1 MVMMHRSFV
10 SRREEL
16 FTEIYFCSVII
27 DGMNNCLFINGRTND
42 QSNQSN
48 SKIDKFV
55 RVNFLIFTSNIINR
69 KQFRKR
75 RFQLHQLLFKCEKR
89 IDLFLKKLYTRGQT
103 RRKAANV

>member
-27 DGMNNCLFINGRTND
+27 DGMNNCLFINGRIND

-48 SKIDKFV
+48 SRIDKFV
-55 RVNFLIFTSNIINR
+55 RVNFLIFTSNIIIVENNLER
-69 KQFRKR
+69 DDFSYINYFSSVKKR
-75 RFQLHQLLFKCEKR
+75 LIYF
-89 IDLFLKKLYTRGQT
+89 
-103 RRKAANV
+103 